1 MEKSG
6 FEVICAIR
14 SAIENEVDELIHHPC
29 NNFEDLIYPMDKD
42 ELYEND
48 GHLYVFDVEDA
59 ASSAAL
65 SVYHKI
71 ERLLSQLEFGILFEN
86 D

>member
-6 FEVICAIR
+6 FEVIWSIR

-29 NNFEDLIYPMDKD
+29 NFEELIYPIDKD

-48 GHLYVFDVEDA
+48 GHLYVSDVEDA
-59 ASSAAL
+59 AFMAAL
-65 SVYHKI
+65 SAYHNV
-71 ERLLSQLEFGILFEN
+71 ERLLHQLASEALFEN